1 MQNSKFVTKKVGG
14 RIKAAREDLFSRQGL
29 CDVVNRLAADDNRDI
44 ALNEA
49 TLKQWEYGNNRID
62 IEWIPYLCRA
72 LNCDVGYLFGEY
84 LEKHHES
91 TDIRK
96 ETGLSEDSIVRL
108 TEIDKMDKPVKSV
121 IHAFLDDLLDNI
133 SLIDMAIAYKQ
144 FKSGDLSDCYVI
156 APNGVSVDF
165 FDKDLPLLILQNKF
179 TRFVLDSRVENRF
192 SWKDIRKEQMA
203 SAVTGALPIE
213 FQEDI
218 ERGK

>member
-1 MQNSKFVTKKVGG
+1 MYNSKYVTKKVGH
-14 RIKAAREDLFSRQGL
+14 RIKTAREVFFSRQGL
-29 CDVVNRLAADDNRDI
+29 CDAVNKLADDDNRDI

-84 LEKHHES
+84 PEKHRES
-91 TDIRK
+91 MDIRK
-96 ETGLSEDSIVRL
+96 ETGLSEDSIIRL
-108 TEIDKMDKPVKSV
+108 TEIDKMDKRVKSV
-121 IHAFLDDLLDNI
+121 IHAFLDDLLDSI
-133 SLIDMAIAYKQ
+133 SLMDMAIAYKQ

-156 APNGVSVDF
+156 APNGASVDF

-179 TRFVLDSRVENRF
+179 TRFVLDSRAEDRF

-203 SAVTGALPIE
+203 SAVTGALQIE
-213 FQEDI
+213 FQEDL

>member
-1 MQNSKFVTKKVGG
+1 MKNSKLVTKKVGG
-14 RIKAAREDLFSRQGL
+14 RIKAAREEFFSRQGL
-29 CDVVNRLAADDNRDI
+29 CDVVNKLAADDNRDI

-84 LEKHHES
+84 LEKHRES
-91 TDIRK
+91 TDIREK
-96 ETGLSEDSIVRL
+96 TGLSEDSIVRL
-108 TEIDKMDKPVKSV
+108 SEIDKMDKPVKSV
-121 IHAFLDDLLDNI
+121 IYAFLDDLLDNI

-179 TRFVLDSRVENRF
+179 TRFVLDSRIENRF
-192 SWKDIRKEQMA
+192 SLKDIRKEQMA